1 MTARHDFSADLA
13 SNASAV
19 PAAAPGTHGVAPG
32 FGSSDVPAD
41 LRVHHEIFRVRGYEV
56 GPDGT
61 VSAQIICDYLQ
72 EAAGAHADRLGLS
85 LAALHE
91 QGQAWVLARLAV
103 QVERAP
109 AEGETVTVRTWPCGV
124 ERLQF
129 RRDYLMLGQDGAVV
143 ARGASFWVVINLA
156 TRRPERI
163 PPTVAALLP
172 ENPPLALD
180 GSLLGDRRPP
190 APAED
195 AVTLSSR
202 SFAVRRADMD
212 RNRHVNN
219 VRYLDWALEGVPAE
233 VQETSRPVWLDMHF
247 RAETV
252 YGDTVEAHCLP
263 APADTTA
270 PGAARFVHV
279 LTRRSDGREV
289 ARALTG
295 WRQGICFCS
304 EVAGTDED

>member
-1 MTARHDFSADLA
+1 MTTRHDSSADPA
-13 SNASAV
+13 SKASAAPTTAPV
-19 PAAAPGTHGVAPG
+19 PSGVAPV
-32 FGSSDVPAD
+32 FGTSDVPAD

-72 EAAGAHADRLGLS
+72 EAAGVHADRLGLS

-91 QGQAWVLARLAV
+91 QGQALVLARLAV

-129 RRDYLMLGQDGAVV
+129 RRAYLMLGQDGAVV

-156 TRRPERI
+156 SRRPERI

-172 ENPPLALD
+172 ENPPFALD
-180 GSLLGDRRPP
+180 GGLLGDRRPP
-190 APAED
+190 AAAED
-195 AVTLSSR
+195 ATPLSSL

-233 VQETSRPVWLDMHF
+233 VQETSRPTWLDMHF

-263 APADTTA
+263 APADTPA
-270 PGAARFVHV
+270 PGAARFVHI

-295 WRQGICFCS
+295 WS
-304 EVAGTDED
+304 

>member
-1 MTARHDFSADLA
+1 MPDTPDTPEATGL
-13 SNASAV
+13 
-19 PAAAPGTHGVAPG
+19 PAPEDAQIPVQ
-32 FGSSDVPAD
+32 VPAD
-41 LRVHHEIFRVRGYEV
+41 LRVHQEIFRVRGYEV

-72 EAAGAHADRLGLS
+72 EAAGVHADRLGLS

-91 QGQAWVLARLAV
+91 QGLAWVLARLVV

-129 RRDYLMLGQDGAVV
+129 RRDYLMLGGDGAVV

-172 ENPPLALD
+172 EQPPLALET
-180 GSLLGDRRPP
+180 GDRRLP
-190 APAED
+190 APED
-195 AVTLSSR
+195 GAAPLSSIP
-202 SFAVRRADMD
+202 FAVRRADMD

-219 VRYLDWALEGVPAE
+219 VRYLDWALEGVPGAVRE
-233 VQETSRPVWLDMHF
+233 AARPVWLDMHF

-252 YGDTVEAHCLP
+252 YGDTVEAQCLP
-263 APADTTA
+263 APADAAT
-270 PGAARFVHV
+270 PGAARFVHI
-279 LTRRSDGREV
+279 LARRSDGREV
-289 ARALTG
+289 ARGLTG
-295 WRQGICFCS
+295 WR
-304 EVAGTDED
+304 

>member
-1 MTARHDFSADLA
+1 MPAMPAMPAMTSRHES
-13 SNASAV
+13 
-19 PAAAPGTHGVAPG
+19 PAGHVDTTPDAAGAAPCVDLSGASG
-32 FGSSDVPAD
+32 PAD
-41 LRVHHEIFRVRGYEV
+41 LRVHHETFRVRGYEV

-72 EAAGAHADRLGLS
+72 EAAGVHADRLGLS

-91 QGQAWVLARLAV
+91 QGQAWVLARLVV

-180 GSLLGDRRPP
+180 GDLLGDRRPP
-190 APAED
+190 APENG
-195 AVTLSSR
+195 TTPLSAIP
-202 SFAVRRADMD
+202 FAVRRADMD

-219 VRYLDWALEGVPAE
+219 VRYLDWALEGVPDE
-233 VQETSRPVWLDMHF
+233 TQETCRPVWLDMHF

-263 APADTTA
+263 APAAAPA
-270 PGAARFVHV
+270 PGAARFVHI

-289 ARALTG
+289 ARGLTG
-295 WRQGICFCS
+295 WR
-304 EVAGTDED
+304 

>member
-1 MTARHDFSADLA
+1 MTRRHDSPPGHAPATSAAPDMPG
-13 SNASAV
+13 AV
-19 PAAAPGTHGVAPG
+19 GSHAAPDAAAI
-32 FGSSDVPAD
+32 FGSSDASTPAD
-41 LRVHHEIFRVRGYEV
+41 LRVHHETFRVRGYEV
-56 GPDGT
+56 GPEGT
-61 VSAQIICDYLQ
+61 VSPQIICDYLQ
-72 EAAGAHADRLGLS
+72 EAAGVHADRLGLS

-91 QGQAWVLARLAV
+91 QGLAWVLARLVV

-129 RRDYLMLGQDGAVV
+129 RRDYLMLGGDGAVV
-143 ARGASFWVVINLA
+143 ARGVSFWVVINLN

-180 GSLLGDRRPP
+180 GGLLGDRRPP
-190 APAED
+190 VPED
-195 AVTLSSR
+195 GATPLSSI

-219 VRYLDWALEGVPAE
+219 VRYLDWALEGVPAA
-233 VQETSRPVWLDMHF
+233 VQESSRPAWLDMHF

-252 YGDTVEAHCLP
+252 YGDTVEAQCLP
-263 APADTTA
+263 APADAPA
-270 PGAARFVHV
+270 PGTPRFVHI

-295 WRQGICFCS
+295 WR
-304 EVAGTDED
+304 